1 MKKKLNILGV
11 IPARGGSKGIKKKNI
26 TKILGKPLI
35 YYTIKAAKK
44 SKIISDLIVSTDS
57 KEIAKIS
64 KKIGADVPFIRP
76 KSLAT
81 DKTQT
86 LPVIKHA
93 LKKIELKKKKFFDY
107 IVLIQPTCPLRTS
120 KDIDLSVLKL
130 IKSKFHSITSITD
143 VGANHPYRMKIIKNK
158 RLKNFINQGYENM
171 KPRQELKKVFIRNGA
186 IYAFKRSVLLKE
198 KSLVSKKNLPYIM
211 PKERS
216 INIDSHEDLLLAK
229 FYLKK
234 SY

>member
-93 LKKIELKKKKFFDY
+93 LKKIELKKKKIFDY

-120 KDIDLSVLKL
+120 KDIDLSVLRL

-143 VGANHPYRMKIIKNK
+143 VGATHPYRMKIIKNK

>member
-1 MKKKLNILGV
+1 
-11 IPARGGSKGIKKKNI
+11 
-26 TKILGKPLI
+26 
-35 YYTIKAAKK
+35 
-44 SKIISDLIVSTDS
+44 
-57 KEIAKIS
+57 
-64 KKIGADVPFIRP
+64 
-76 KSLAT
+76 
-81 DKTQT
+81 
-86 LPVIKHA
+86 
-93 LKKIELKKKKFFDY
+93 
-107 IVLIQPTCPLRTS
+107 
-120 KDIDLSVLKL
+120 
-130 IKSKFHSITSITD
+130 
-143 VGANHPYRMKIIKNK
+143 MKIIKNK